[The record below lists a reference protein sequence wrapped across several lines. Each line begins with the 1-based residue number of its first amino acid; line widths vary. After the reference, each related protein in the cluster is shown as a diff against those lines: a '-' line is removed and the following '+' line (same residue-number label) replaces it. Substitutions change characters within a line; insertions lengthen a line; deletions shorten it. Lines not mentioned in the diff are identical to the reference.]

1 MNFRGQ
7 RASPSDIWIIYD
19 ADDAGAGTPPRNN
32 NGDYPDPGDNHGT
45 EGGNVV
51 FCDGHA
57 TFVKQGKYLESFFR
71 GTDEYHQVIAP

>member
-19 ADDAGAGTPPRNN
+19 ADDAGAGDPTRK
-32 NGDYPDPGDNHGT
+32 NGDYPDTGDNHGT

-57 TFVKQGKYLESFFR
+57 AFVKQNKYLESFFR
-71 GTDEYHQVIAP
+71 GTDEYHPALIP